1 MMQMHLSKSRE
12 REGADAVRGFTLL
25 EVLVG
30 LSILTV
36 GMLTIFTL
44 IPPLLKANTDAEL
57 ESIAGSLA
65 MLKVEEI
72 RRDSRQLLRDDPN
85 TSTLVEVILAL
96 DAPTSVAIF
105 SYERRLAYRFEREV
119 ILDENTMTTQAVAVV
134 VVQESPQRSSNP
146 RDLNRTRF
154 Q

>member
-1 MMQMHLSKSRE
+1 MMQMHLSKKRE
-12 REGADAVRGFTLL
+12 LAGCDSVRGFTLI

-44 IPPLLKANTDAEL
+44 IPPLLQANADAEL

-72 RRDSRQLLRDDPN
+72 RRDSRQLLRDDPT
-85 TSTLVEVILAL
+85 TSTLVDVILAL

-105 SYERRLAYRFEREV
+105 PYERRLAYRFEREV

-134 VVQESPQRSSNP
+134 VVQEAPGRSGTP